1 MHLANSLY
9 DILSMGLNYSWQC
22 REWLQLQ
29 PYSPS
34 PLIPYCPTLFL
45 GHSMRCLSLEFR
57 ITIATEARVEC
68 NDGLITG
75 KSQLIGE
82 GEEREGGMWGLAFD
96 TTTIDGTNWSRS
108 SIMETMP
115 HCCRCP
121 SRKQSLAMCSNSESD
136 SDSHCESNCDYPES
150 LSQST
155 VLRYYCRYFCP
166 CSPCCRR
173 CCCCCCYPC
182 YPCCCPGR
190 LRCDCFQ
197 KWNKD
202 GVGDSRLAPMVTPQW
217 QGVGDGASLGH
228 TSSCRS
234 LASLSLC
241 PVLGNKSRKNCGLQ
255 SRISIAQLFII
266 ASALPP
272 GALCSAF
279 PLLCS
284 FLLFFFSSDTFTLPF
299 GHLSPL
305 WPFSPATSGHPSDT
319 GHGDVFIS
327 CSSFISFCSFFFCFC
342 FVLFLFLF
350 HTSENICI
358 CARLLHVLP
367 LSPPL
372 SFVSFTPT
380 PSPTL
385 PTTISFLL
393 PLLSLPPFLRPLH
406 LLPFGPR
413 LLFYFVLICV
423 FVCFVLCFAVLFIFD
438 SFSPRFSNLLICELL
453 CSHYNSFSSVS
464 LPLLLPIRWEFKR
477 TTPPPLSAWRLTGVL
492 WIPFNC
498 EMRREIK
505 IFFE

>member
-1 MHLANSLY
+1 MDWLLANHSRLGKEKRGREECGDWRLIRRQLTEQTGVDLQSWRQCRIVAGARAANKASQCAPTPTPTPTASPIATTRSHLA
-9 DILSMGLNYSWQC
+9 
-22 REWLQLQ
+22 
-29 PYSPS
+29 
-34 PLIPYCPTLFL
+34 
-45 GHSMRCLSLEFR
+45 
-57 ITIATEARVEC
+57 
-68 NDGLITG
+68 
-75 KSQLIGE
+75 SQLFCGIIAVTFVPALLVVVVVVAVVILVILVVV
-82 GEEREGGMWGLAFD
+82 LADCAAIVFKNE
-96 TTTIDGTNWSRS
+96 IK
-108 SIMETMP
+108 MV
-115 HCCRCP
+115 
-121 SRKQSLAMCSNSESD
+121 LAIAD
-136 SDSHCESNCDYPES
+136 
-150 LSQST
+150 L
-155 VLRYYCRYFCP
+155 L
-166 CSPCCRR
+166 
-173 CCCCCCYPC
+173 
-182 YPCCCPGR
+182 
-190 LRCDCFQ
+190 
-197 KWNKD
+197 
-202 GVGDSRLAPMVTPQW
+202 QW
-217 QGVGDGASLGH
+217 WRHNDRGCGDGASLGH
-228 TSSCRS
+228 TSSCLS
-234 LASLSLC
+234 PSLC

-266 ASALPP
+266 ASAFPP

-284 FLLFFFSSDTFTLPF
+284 SLLFFFSSDTFTLPF

-367 LSPPL
+367 LPP
-372 SFVSFTPT
+372 F
-380 PSPTL
+380 PSSHLL
-385 PTTISFLL
+385 PRLLPLCLPQSFLL

-505 IFFE
+505 IFLNNVSNRNNY